1 MTATQTV
8 PAAGQMVRVRSRQYL
23 VDGVQEGGPGEQ
35 TLVRLSCIDDD
46 AQGFGLEVLWQREVD
61 ARILD
66 DAAWHAVAEK
76 GFDRKDHFAAY
87 LNTLRWNTVT
97 STDPDLFQSPFR
109 AGIDIKAYQLEPL
122 RKALRLPRVNLF
134 IADDVG
140 LGKTIEAGLI
150 MREMLMR
157 QKVRRI
163 VVAAP
168 ASVTLQWRDEMEAR
182 FGLAFV
188 VLDREYVLRMRRERG
203 WAANPWTTH
212 SRFIVSHSL
221 LGDETYAGPL
231 RDWLGDFAAGS
242 LLVLDEAHHA
252 APASGAR
259 YAIDSHFTKSI
270 RDIAGRFEH
279 RLFLTATPHNGHS
292 NSFSALLEILDPL
305 RFCRGVPVKGPKLL
319 DEVMVRRLKQDLR
332 AVSGSNFPERRVEQ
346 IDIDGLPET
355 APELALA
362 RLLEEYR
369 EVRGQRLNEAK
380 KSTQAAAALVTSH
393 LQQRLFSSV
402 RAFAR
407 TLGVHERTLAA
418 KQAPTAAA
426 PGRIEKLAEALRAP
440 TADQAAI
447 LFDPAT
453 TTEAKDAADTAD
465 ANEALAVATAL
476 ADQDAEAAT
485 KHQNL
490 RDKEHSLLKEMK
502 EIAKTAEGLPDARV
516 KQLIEWIRTE
526 LCPGGKW
533 NNRRVLIF
541 TEWTDTLRYL
551 DEQLR
556 GEFANTHRGDDRID
570 FFHGS
575 LGDDRREELK
585 RRFNASPAEE
595 PLRILIATDAA
606 REGLNLQNHCAD
618 LFHFDIPWNPARLEQ
633 RNGRI
638 DRVLQKAPVVYC
650 RYFFYKQRP
659 EDRVLRA
666 VVRKT
671 ETIEA
676 QLGSLSPVLEGR
688 LEKLMSEGISR
699 AGVGDLERAVD
710 ATGAEAEARAEVEEE
725 LEAARK
731 RNTELAEQIDAVR
744 GLLQKSEQA
753 IQFNKDAFRGAL
765 SCALDI
771 LGATPL
777 TKSTDSTTT
786 LERFAFPPLDER
798 SGADNTW
805 VASMDL
811 LRSPRPKGMDI
822 HEWRRT
828 FPLRPVTFSDTGS
841 LDNDVVHLHLEH
853 RVVQRLLT
861 RFRTQGFVHDDLSR
875 ACVVMSRDPIPRVLL
890 LARLSLFGDG
900 ASRLHEEILTV
911 AARVQTGVS
920 KVKLLTVAEQDDS
933 LRLLSEALRDNS
945 LPQPTQATSQQ
956 LRKAAAD
963 HLAELRPH
971 LERRG
976 NLFAERAEKDLTKR
990 ADTEAKAME
999 SLIQK
1004 QVQRIESQLK
1014 KVSQKQQ
1021 LVIDFGDDLE
1031 KRQLESEKKHWNR
1044 RLSELPQEQER
1055 EPKRIREHYVI
1066 KARRIEP
1073 VGLVYL
1079 WPISG

>member
-1 MTATQTV
+1 MTSTQTLPV
-8 PAAGQMVRVRSRQYL
+8 AGQMVRVRSRQYL
-23 VDGVQEGGPGEQ
+23 VEGVQEGASGEQ
-35 TLVRLSCIDDD
+35 ALVRLSCIDDD
-46 AQGFGLEVLWQREVD
+46 AQGFGLEVLWEREVD

-66 DAAWHAVAEK
+66 DAAWRAVAEK
-76 GFDRKDHFAAY
+76 GFDRRDRFAAY

-150 MREMLMR
+150 MRELLMR

-163 VVAAP
+163 VVAGP

-182 FGLAFV
+182 FGLSFV

-212 SRFIVSHSL
+212 SRFIISHSL
-221 LGDETYAGPL
+221 LADEAYAGSL
-231 RDWLGDFAAGS
+231 RDWLGDFAPGS

-252 APASGAR
+252 APSSGAR
-259 YAIDSHFTKSI
+259 YAIDSHFTKAV
-270 RDIAGRFEH
+270 RDIASRFEH

-305 RFCRGVPVKGPKLL
+305 RFCRGVPIQGPKLL

-332 AVSGSNFPERRVEQ
+332 AVSGSSFPERRVEQ
-346 IDIDGLPET
+346 IDIDGLPEQT
-355 APELALA
+355 AELALA

-369 EVRGQRLNEAK
+369 DVRQQRLNDAK
-380 KSTQAAAALVTSH
+380 KSTQSAAALVTSH
-393 LQQRLFSSV
+393 LQQRLFSSG

-407 TLGVHERTLAA
+407 TLAVHERSLNA
-418 KQAPTAAA
+418 KAVAEPT
-426 PGRIEKLAEALRAP
+426 GSGQMDRLAEALRAP
-440 TADQAAI
+440 TADQAAMA
-447 LFDPAT
+447 FENTND
-453 TTEAKDAADTAD
+453 DADTRDAD
-465 ANEALAVATAL
+465 DALAVATAL
-476 ADQDAEAAT
+476 ADQESKDARKSES
-485 KHQNL
+485 L
-490 RDKEHSLLKEMK
+490 RERETSLLKEMK
-502 EIAKTAEGLPDARV
+502 KIAGAAEGLPDARV
-516 KQLIEWIRTE
+516 KKLIEWIRAE
-526 LCPGGKW
+526 LCPEGKW
-533 NNRRVLIF
+533 NARRVLIF

-556 GEFANTHRGDDRID
+556 GAFANTDRGDDRID
-570 FFHGS
+570 YFHGS

-585 RRFNASPAEE
+585 RRFNANPAEE

-606 REGLNLQNHCAD
+606 REGLNLQNYCAD

-638 DRVLQKAPVVYC
+638 DRVLQKAPVVFC

-671 ETIEA
+671 ETIA
-676 QLGSLSPVLEGR
+676 KQLGSLSPVLEPR

-699 AGVGDLERAVD
+699 KRVDELEEAVD
-710 ATGAEAEARAEVEEE
+710 AAGLAAEQQAEVEEE
-725 LEAARK
+725 LEAARE
-731 RNTELAEQIDAVR
+731 RDASLAKQLETVR
-744 GLLQKSEQA
+744 TLLKKSETA
-753 IQFNKDAFRGAL
+753 IQFNKDAFRDAL
-765 SCALDI
+765 TCALDI
-771 LGATPL
+771 LGAKALGNPS
-777 TKSTDSTTT
+777 KSGSV
-786 LERFAFPPLDER
+786 ERYAFPALDER

-811 LRSPRPKGMDI
+811 LRAPRPKGVDI

-828 FPLRPVTFSDTGS
+828 FPIRPVTFSDTGS

-853 RVVQRLLT
+853 RVVTRLLT

-875 ACVVMSRDPIPRVLL
+875 ACVVMSPDPIPRVLL

-911 AARVQTGVS
+911 AARVEDGFS
-920 KVKLLTVAEQDDS
+920 KVKVLSIAEQDES
-933 LRLLSEALRDNS
+933 MRLLSEALRDS
-945 LPQPTQATSQQ
+945 LSREASPALSQS
-956 LRKAAAD
+956 LRKVAAN
-963 HLAELRPH
+963 HLAELRPQ

-976 NLFAERAEKDLTKR
+976 GTVGERAEKELTKR
-990 ADTEAKAME
+990 ADLEAKGME
-999 SLIQK
+999 GLIQK
-1004 QVQRIESQLK
+1004 QRQRIEAQLK
-1014 KVSQKQQ
+1014 KVNKQQQ
-1021 LVIDFGDDLE
+1021 LVIDFGDDHE
-1031 KRQLESEKKHWNR
+1031 KRQLESEKKHWHR
-1044 RLSELPQEQER
+1044 RLAELPQEQER
-1055 EPKRIREHYVI
+1055 EPRRIREHYVV

>member
-1 MTATQTV
+1 
-8 PAAGQMVRVRSRQYL
+8 MVRVRSRQYL
-23 VDGVQEGGPGEQ
+23 VEGVQEGTPGEQ
-35 TLVRLSCIDDD
+35 GLVRLSCIDDD

-66 DAAWHAVAEK
+66 DAAWRAVAEK
-76 GFDRKDHFAAY
+76 GFDRRDRFAAY

-150 MREMLMR
+150 MRELLMR

-163 VVAAP
+163 VVAGP

-182 FGLAFV
+182 FGLSFV

-212 SRFIVSHSL
+212 SRFIISHSL
-221 LGDETYAGPL
+221 LADEAYAGSL
-231 RDWLGDFAAGS
+231 RDWLGDFSAGS

-252 APASGAR
+252 APSSGAR
-259 YAIDSHFTKSI
+259 YAIDSHFTKAV

-305 RFCRGVPVKGPKLL
+305 RFCRGVPIKGPKLL

-346 IDIDGLPET
+346 IDIDGLPEQT
-355 APELALA
+355 AELALA

-369 EVRGQRLNEAK
+369 DVRQQRLNDAK
-380 KSTQAAAALVTSH
+380 KSTQSASALVTSH

-407 TLGVHERTLAA
+407 TLAVHERSLNAEAA
-418 KQAPTAAA
+418 GEPAGG
-426 PGRIEKLAEALRAP
+426 GRIDRLAEALRAP
-440 TADQAAI
+440 TADQAAMA
-447 LFDPAT
+447 FDT
-453 TTEAKDAADTAD
+453 TNDDADTGD
-465 ANEALAVATAL
+465 ANDALAVATVL
-476 ADQDAEAAT
+476 ADQEVTDAKKDEM
-485 KHQNL
+485 L
-490 RDKEHSLLKEMK
+490 RGRETTLLKEMK
-502 EIAKTAEGLPDARV
+502 KIASAAEGLPDARV
-516 KQLIEWIRTE
+516 KKLIEWIRAE

-556 GEFANTHRGDDRID
+556 GAFANTDRGEDRID
-570 FFHGS
+570 YFHGS

-638 DRVLQKAPVVYC
+638 DRVLQKAPVVFC
-650 RYFFYKQRP
+650 RYFFYRQRP

-671 ETIEA
+671 ETIA
-676 QLGSLSPVLEGR
+676 KQLGSLSPVLEPR

-699 AGVGDLERAVD
+699 KRVDELEQAVD
-710 ATGAEAEARAEVEEE
+710 AAGVAAEQQAEVEEE
-725 LEAARK
+725 LEAARE
-731 RNTELAEQIDAVR
+731 RDALLAKQLETVR
-744 GLLQKSEQA
+744 GLLKKSETA
-753 IQFNKDAFRGAL
+753 IQFNKDAFRDAL

-771 LGATPL
+771 LGAKALAKPS
-777 TKSTDSTTT
+777 KSGSV
-786 LERFAFPPLDER
+786 ERYAFPALDER

-811 LRSPRPKGMDI
+811 LRAPRPKGLDI

-828 FPLRPVTFSDTGS
+828 FPIRPVTFSDTGS

-875 ACVVMSRDPIPRVLL
+875 ACVVMSHDPIPRVLL

-911 AARVQTGVS
+911 GARVEDGFS
-920 KVKLLTVAEQDDS
+920 KVKVLTAAEQDES
-933 LRLLSEALRDNS
+933 MRLLADALRDSSSPEAS
-945 LPQPTQATSQQ
+945 LAISQQ
-956 LRKAAAD
+956 LRKVAAN
-963 HLAELRPH
+963 HLAELRPQ

-976 NLFAERAEKDLTKR
+976 ATLGERAEKELAKR
-990 ADTEAKAME
+990 ADREAKDME

-1004 QVQRIESQLK
+1004 QRQRIEAQLK
-1014 KVSQKQQ
+1014 KVDKQQQ
-1021 LVIDFGDDLE
+1021 LVIDFGDEHE
-1031 KRQLESEKKHWNR
+1031 KRQLDSEKKHWNR
-1044 RLSELPQEQER
+1044 RLAELPREQET
-1055 EPKRIREHYVI
+1055 EPRRIREHYVV